1 MVKILANLRVLLSA
15 SGTEQLDLIIYIYK
29 FFCNTSRK
37 KRHDTCKKLRLR
49 SLLLAIFS
57 SGLHCR

>member
-37 KRHDTCKKLRLR
+37 KGMVRVQ
-49 SLLLAIFS
+49 S
-57 SGLHCR
+57 SG

>member
-37 KRHDTCKKLRLR
+37 KGMVRVQN
-49 SLLLAIFS
+49 S
-57 SGLHCR
+57 S